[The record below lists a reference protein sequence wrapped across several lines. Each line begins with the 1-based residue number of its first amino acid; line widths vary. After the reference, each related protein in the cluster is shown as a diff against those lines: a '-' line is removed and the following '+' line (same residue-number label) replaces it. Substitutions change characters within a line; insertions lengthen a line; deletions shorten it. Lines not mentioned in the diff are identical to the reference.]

1 METQL
6 TKQTST
12 STVMWLP
19 RDLIFAS
26 QDWPLVLRKRRK
38 ADRRCAPPRACAP
51 APRAGAAAPRL
62 ITDAL
67 YPVTSSPAD
76 NG

>member
-1 METQL
+1 METQP

-38 ADRRCAPPRACAP
+38 ADRRCVARAHLHARALPRRAQE
-51 APRAGAAAPRL
+51 PRHRASLPMRY
-62 ITDAL
+62 I
-67 YPVTSSPAD
+67 P
-76 NG
+76 